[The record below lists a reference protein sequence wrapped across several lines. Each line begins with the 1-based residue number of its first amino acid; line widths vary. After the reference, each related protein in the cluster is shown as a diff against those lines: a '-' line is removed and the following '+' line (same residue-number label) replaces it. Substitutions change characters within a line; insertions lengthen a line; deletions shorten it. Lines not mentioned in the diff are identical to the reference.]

1 MVFSIGA
8 SRYIGAATL
17 GIVAFVGSGA
27 VACADDRSS
36 GVNSGVSA
44 RAVVRAGDSQEQ
56 RQLVSSDTLN
66 QVKPYVSVDSN
77 GVTMTVPEE
86 VEKNLPREEMEQLR
100 EYQSQINQLIA
111 DGAAEVRP
119 DGTIV
124 PSDSAEGGNSELLRA
139 PTGHGY
145 VKAHWYGLEVA
156 FDSWVRNKINA
167 TGGVGALVGAIATGP
182 WAVVIEA
189 ASGVI
194 VAEANACAHEDGY
207 TYMYFIGVTAPVTG
221 GIPTPVCNPFG

>member
-1 MVFSIGA
+1 
-8 SRYIGAATL
+8 
-17 GIVAFVGSGA
+17 
-27 VACADDRSS
+27 
-36 GVNSGVSA
+36 
-44 RAVVRAGDSQEQ
+44 
-56 RQLVSSDTLN
+56 
-66 QVKPYVSVDSN
+66 
-77 GVTMTVPEE
+77 
-86 VEKNLPREEMEQLR
+86 MEHLR

-124 PSDSAEGGNSELLRA
+124 PSGSAERQNSKVLRE

-145 VKAHWYGLEVA
+145 VKAHWYGLEIA
-156 FDSWVRNKINA
+156 FDSWVRNKINT

-189 ASGVI
+189 AAGVI